1 MEIFSLRLITNEKEG
16 FSLLFFFY
24 SFFSF
29 LLCGWSLNDD
39 WTFQWNLLGGA
50 LFYFTSV
57 LLLSIF
63 SPTVVLWF
71 DDNQK
76 SLFFYIPLLL
86 PFRDVTMEPNPF
98 WSFIWIFT
106 DFIFKRF
113 CDIMNIIL
121 PYMSARFEDVCYTW
135 HAPDCNALWEIIFTF

>member
-1 MEIFSLRLITNEKEG
+1 MIKTRSFFSKIQLLLLSYLKTLKSNWHGSMEIFSLRLITNEKEG
-16 FSLLFFFY
+16 FSLFFFY

-39 WTFQWNLLGGA
+39 WTFQWNLLGRA

-63 SPTVVLWF
+63 IPTVVLWF

-106 DFIFKRF
+106 DFILSNLT
-113 CDIMNIIL
+113 MNI
-121 PYMSARFEDVCYTW
+121 
-135 HAPDCNALWEIIFTF
+135 